1 MKISR
6 IIILIFFFIFLF
18 QSVPDEWPIL
28 PIIAVNK
35 HPVFPKFIKIVE
47 VTNPNLMDILRRK
60 VRLQQPYAGVFVKK
74 NDDNADEVVKVSLIS
89 N

>member
-6 IIILIFFFIFLF
+6 ITILIFFF